1 MIKRKFVE
9 LEVDTELSNK
19 ELKVKE
25 LWQILG
31 AKIIQVTINT
41 VRKGGK

>member
-1 MIKRKFVE
+1 MKKIVQ
-9 LEVDTELSNK
+9 LEVETSLTNK

-31 AKIIQVTINT
+31 AKIIQVKVNAI
-41 VRKGGK
+41 KK